1 MKTLLAAL
9 LVLLLCHLLA
19 SCQTPAP
26 PAPDPTIEAAKL
38 ELIAAVL
45 EEIETDL
52 RDGEILSPVPDVMV
66 PPPPAREDPS
76 AGIPSPPPF

>member
-1 MKTLLAAL
+1 MKTLLASL

-26 PAPDPTIEAAKL
+26 VPPDPAIEAAKL
-38 ELIAAVL
+38 ELIQAVL

-52 RDGEILSPVPDVMV
+52 RTEVTPADVTV
-66 PPPPAREDPS
+66 PPPTRSASSGPDTSIPDP
-76 AGIPSPPPF
+76 PSF